1 MSHSGTALVNPYNI
15 FDQAGL
21 LEGMKV
27 ADLGCGGT
35 GHFVF
40 SIKDRVGDNGV
51 VYAVDILKNILENIN
66 SRIKSEGH
74 ENIFPIWSD
83 IENPGSV
90 PIPEGSLDMC
100 FLVNV
105 MYTLNKKRE
114 VLQEISRLLKE
125 KGVAVIVDWVK
136 PLEGLGPQADQLVGA
151 RELNDL
157 ALDCDLMFEKNFS
170 AGRNHYCLIL
180 RKEA

>member
-105 MYTLNKKRE
+105 MYTLNKKKR
-114 VLQEISRLLKE
+114 S
-125 KGVAVIVDWVK
+125 VAGNQPAFK
-136 PLEGLGPQADQLVGA
+136 RKRRRGYCGLGKAFGRAGA
-151 RELNDL
+151 ASGPIGWRERI
-157 ALDCDLMFEKNFS
+157 E
-170 AGRNHYCLIL
+170 
-180 RKEA
+180 